1 MFVTRERREDDKKRD
16 SNGVSTERDEN
27 VFKVPV
33 VPWEMVV
40 TIMDKLSNV
49 RIIRRTRE
57 FVIGNEGI

>member
-27 VFKVPV
+27 VFKVSV